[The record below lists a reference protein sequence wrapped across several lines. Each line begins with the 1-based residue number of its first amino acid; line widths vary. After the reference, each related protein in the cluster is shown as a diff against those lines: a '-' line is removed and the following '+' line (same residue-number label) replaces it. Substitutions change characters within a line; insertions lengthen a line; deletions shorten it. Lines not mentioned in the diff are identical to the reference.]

1 MDLTRSVQGVL
12 FCRGAYNVDTLQVT
26 ETSCR
31 AWGAGGFHRVLSY
44 RQLSA
49 TSVISSI
56 SSQRLHSNMMRGSA
70 RSYTLYTMIYLIFH
84 KNRIKSIIEIGLAGV
99 READF
104 RR

>member
-1 MDLTRSVQGVL
+1 MDLTESVQGVL

-44 RQLSA
+44 RQLNA
-49 TSVISSI
+49 TSVISS
-56 SSQRLHSNMMRGSA
+56 QRLHPNIMRGSA
-70 RSYTLYTMIYLIFH
+70 LSYTLYTMIYLFFS
-84 KNRIKSIIEIGLAGV
+84 KNQIKSIIEIGLAGV